1 MLQIVMGDEG
11 PGFHDTEN
19 LFVPFG
25 ATKGNGSGIG
35 LAPGRRVAEGH
46 RRGLVLEK
54 RGDGPET
61 TARLSLPA
69 SSTTEGTPPLLS
81 PQRLARLES
90 GGAPSGGRRIRRPC
104 RRPGSSLS

>member
-11 PGFHDTEN
+11 PGFHDTAN

-25 ATKGNGSGIG
+25 AAKGNGSGIG
-35 LAPGRRVAEGH
+35 LAPGR

-69 SSTTEGTPPLLS
+69 SRTTEGTPPLLS